1 MRAHVLGCAVLA
13 AALPDHTQFS
23 VPDLVCAGVKPK
35 RTAVCVGGAA
45 RTFGHPVVYRTLKT
59 NVIDA
64 LGGIVV
70 PFAYLKLGDDRGTI
84 RDGGQ
89 CVTNCRLAANV
100 TATREEVDEGLKHL
114 QISTDNV
121 IIKDTAFVQPPNC
134 PNYGHFRVNG
144 SSENDRSALPE
155 DTRQW
160 AAYKSLQGQLDNR
173 YQCYNMIKRHENT
186 TGYSFDAILYARAD
200 LMWPIPFRPFCT
212 FEFDLNRMR
221 QDWTW
226 WIRRGDARKAFEH
239 NRNELYSCKK
249 EFTPGVRAGGTTIER
264 YILNGIDWYHG
275 THCSGI
281 KHSSAGDLLTGHIV
295 RVPDRRQGFTLCPQ
309 FGDAYLLHD
318 KEVMKAACE
327 AILTRN
333 PFNWG
338 KGDEDATYLKELVP
352 LHSFSKE
359 PLVRPKPPPPPP
371 PPPPRRTA
379 GELAALEEKFRSG
392 GTPPPA
398 ALKRIA
404 ELEARKRNGGEPKPC
419 RPTYLV
425 DGIC

>member
-1 MRAHVLGCAVLA
+1 M
-13 AALPDHTQFS
+13 
-23 VPDLVCAGVKPK
+23 
-35 RTAVCVGGAA
+35 
-45 RTFGHPVVYRTLKT
+45 PVVYRTLKS

-114 QISTDNV
+114 QITEENFQ
-121 IIKDTAFVQPPNC
+121 IKDTAFVEPPHC

-173 YQCYNMIKRHENT
+173 YQCYNMIKRHENSS
-186 TGYSFDAILYARAD
+186 GFRFDAILYARAD

-226 WIRRGDARKAFEH
+226 WIRRNDARRAFEH
-239 NRNELYSCKK
+239 NRHELYSCKK

-264 YILNGIDWYHG
+264 YILNGIDWYQG

-309 FGDAYLLHD
+309 FGDAYLHHD

-338 KGDEDATYLKELVP
+338 KGDEDAEA
-352 LHSFSKE
+352 
-359 PLVRPKPPPPPP
+359 
-371 PPPPRRTA
+371 A
-379 GELAALEEKFRSG
+379 GEEETERLQG
-392 GTPPPA
+392 ETEG
-398 ALKRIA
+398 L
-404 ELEARKRNGGEPKPC
+404 ELEAGGVPRRRRARRFC
-419 RPTYLV
+419 
-425 DGIC
+425 